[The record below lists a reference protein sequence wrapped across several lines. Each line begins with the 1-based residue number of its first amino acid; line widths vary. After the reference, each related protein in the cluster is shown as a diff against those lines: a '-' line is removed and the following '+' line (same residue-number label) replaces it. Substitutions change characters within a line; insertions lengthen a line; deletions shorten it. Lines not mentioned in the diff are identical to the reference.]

1 MVCNLTQSATSNWGA
16 LRRVGTIDGESQSFA
31 GAIPLAQRLL
41 FFIIGDYSPVIRYE
55 PGDIN
60 FQSNEEEKTMKSQQ
74 GIQPTKQQAP
84 ASPIFVEAEKL
95 FQQMKELSQSVAR
108 RAYGYFEARGREFGH
123 DLEDWFRAE
132 SELMVR
138 VPVEVK
144 EAGDQIIVRAEIPG
158 FAANEIKISVEPQRL
173 VIGGKSEKTTEEM
186 KEQTSL
192 SEFSS
197 NQFCRELRLPAEVEP
212 DKTTAVLKDGVLEL
226 VFAKAAESKPV
237 SVEVKPE

>member
-1 MVCNLTQSATSNWGA
+1 M
-16 LRRVGTIDGESQSFA
+16 IDGEWQSFA
-31 GAIPLAQRLL
+31 VAFPLAHSLL
-41 FFIIGDYSPVIRYE
+41 FFIIDGCSSVIRYE

-74 GIQPTKQQAP
+74 GIQTTKQQAP

-95 FQQMKELSQSVAR
+95 FEQMKEFSQSVAR

-132 SELMVR
+132 SELKRR

-144 EAGDQIIVRAEIPG
+144 EADGQITVRAEIPG
-158 FAANEIKISVEPQRL
+158 FASDEIKISVEPKRL
-173 VIGGKSEKTTEEM
+173 VISGKSEKPTEEK
-186 KEQTSL
+186 KEQTLL
-192 SEFSS
+192 SEFRS

-226 VFAKAAESKPV
+226 VFAKAAETKPV
-237 SVEVKPE
+237 AVEVKPE